1 VALMHELFDRP
12 VYLEDGTCLDG
23 TRGGQAANAFCPTGP
38 GGGVDPSC
46 GKWASQGGSVTVEEW
61 GHAHG
66 HIFHAE
72 IGGKSVGRAKL
83 YESNSMSELFGKP
96 SFYVSGLHVKD
107 EYRRQGAAKAI
118 YLKILEHIGDAYL
131 VPDFRQTA
139 GASSLWKS
147 LSSLPH
153 VETKEVQA
161 NGVTYKGIRLR
172 SAVVNAFCPTG
183 PGGGVD
189 PTCSPSKGEAR
200 PTDADKKFLKDWS
213 EEPEIWSEYRH
224 WANTGTG
231 QTKED
236 SFSENIHETLND
248 IATRA
253 PRHDGTVYR
262 GEAGLT
268 DQDIDVMRPGAV
280 IERKGW
286 FSTSKNEAVAANFTD
301 LEELQEMAGGDLPGN
316 RRVLMEIRGVG
327 AGRNIDME
335 EMGINKDQKEVLV
348 AGGDAKMKVISV
360 KDQPGGVVRVVA
372 ELQRKPKRTLTQKDL
387 AKKSTTPGKVPSGH
401 IVEEGQLYKRTRGGG
416 RSWVSTWPPVSN
428 HEVAYVRNAFLED
441 GFTEEE
447 VSNAFCPTGPGGGID
462 PTCSPKGSRKAAPSL
477 KEFKEKG
484 ATKEEISEFN
494 KLNKE
499 RSELNKKVKADTATD
514 EERAKRDVVLGRLED
529 LRMTIRTRYDAGN
542 ADKATILDKKTTKK
556 PEAQKDSEKD
566 KAAAEEA
573 RKPFFKGEEATLDR
587 MKERLQR
594 RPIGSTEADETHK
607 MMKEMEQDAGDPTVH
622 GMLTSERMKSFKV
635 EGLEVKYPE
644 GARDAAAQTIASVL
658 IGEKLPQ
665 KLWDANSTIVFS
677 TQRNKDDAYWAKQ
690 YGMPGLKSAATGG
703 DGSIVVYNAESI
715 SRGNFAHESGHN
727 LAYKE
732 WGSIYP
738 DATSRYSKA
747 QSVEQPVS
755 PYGSKSHA
763 EDFAEASKIY
773 VDSAHSYGGIVHR
786 RQHGRFLTGKEYLEK
801 EFPLKHAALHE
812 IITGE
817 KNPPP

>member
-183 PGGGVD
+183 PGGGID
-189 PTCSPSKGEAR
+189 PHCP
-200 PTDADKKFLKDWS
+200 P
-213 EEPEIWSEYRH
+213 
-224 WANTGTG
+224 
-231 QTKED
+231 
-236 SFSENIHETLND
+236 
-248 IATRA
+248 
-253 PRHDGTVYR
+253 
-262 GEAGLT
+262 
-268 DQDIDVMRPGAV
+268 
-280 IERKGW
+280 
-286 FSTSKNEAVAANFTD
+286 
-301 LEELQEMAGGDLPGN
+301 
-316 RRVLMEIRGVG
+316 
-327 AGRNIDME
+327 
-335 EMGINKDQKEVLV
+335 QK
-348 AGGDAKMKVISV
+348 
-360 KDQPGGVVRVVA
+360 
-372 ELQRKPKRTLTQKDL
+372 
-387 AKKSTTPGKVPSGH
+387 
-401 IVEEGQLYKRTRGGG
+401 GG
-416 RSWVSTWPPVSN
+416 RLP
-428 HEVAYVRNAFLED
+428 
-441 GFTEEE
+441 
-447 VSNAFCPTGPGGGID
+447 
-462 PTCSPKGSRKAAPSL
+462 PSL

-801 EFPLKHAALHE
+801 EFPLKHAAVHE
-812 IITGE
+812 ILTGE
-817 KNPPP
+817 QYVGNQESTENVFCPTGEGGGLTQLAPLVRAGGPAGPPSVRERSLLSSAWRSASIIALLVRNLLGKRARCSK